1 VIPDGGAIVT
11 QAGTANSLVLSAT
24 GSEIA

>member
-1 VIPDGGAIVT
+1 VLPDGGTIVT
-11 QAGTANSLVLSAT
+11 QAGAANSLVLSAT